1 MAVCTCMYM
10 YNYHTVF
17 IPSATIV
24 VPVGPLELSPPSTL
38 SPPNT
43 TNSTQSGDTTCA
55 DREWLYLSVTDV
67 GNVSC
72 DKKIYI
78 LINNFTYYYC
88 IDMTNK
94 LYTFLQLLFSI
105 SIIQQSDTEG
115 I

>member
-1 MAVCTCMYM
+1 MNNYIAIYCLIPTHYLPTGWLYVHVCTLLHV
-10 YNYHTVF
+10 YHTVF

-55 DREWLYLSVTDV
+55 DREWLCLSVTDV

-72 DKKIYI
+72 DKKIYKI
-78 LINNFTYYYC
+78 TVLI
-88 IDMTNK
+88 
-94 LYTFLQLLFSI
+94 
-105 SIIQQSDTEG
+105 
-115 I
+115 